1 MIATIENKS
10 LFQNDFKII
19 KTEDYLVDINYGQK
33 DWTMVSALREILANM
48 LDTKSEYDFYYENG
62 VGTISDKGCGLPRQ
76 AFVIGASTKTN
87 DNTSIDR
94 VHMERV

>member
-10 LFQNDFKII
+10 LFENNFEII

-62 VGTISDKGCGLPRQ
+62 VGTISDKGCGLPKQ
-76 AFVIGASTKTN
+76 AFIIGASTKTN
-87 DNTSIDR
+87 DNTSIGTYG
-94 VHMERV
+94 EGLL